1 MSSFEQLE
9 LLPALDVKGGK
20 SVRISL
26 TQNATETFESNP
38 LEVAQK
44 FIEIGAKWL
53 HLVDL
58 DAAYGSG
65 ENREL
70 LVELISN
77 LEVKVQLSG
86 GIKDNDS
93 LEFAMATRCI
103 RANIGTTALSNMN
116 WIREALEKYGERLV
130 IGLDIRG
137 RDLLA
142 RGSNILIKDF
152 KSIVKQLDE
161 LGARR
166 YVVTDVDKDGSLTGP
181 NFRLLDEILEIT
193 DRPIVW
199 SGGVSSLDELES
211 LRSSAGKGLEG
222 VIIGKAFYQGEL
234 SFPEALGVCSR

>member
-1 MSSFEQLE
+1 MSIFEQLE

-26 TQNATETFESNP
+26 TQNATETSDSDP

-44 FIEIGAKWL
+44 FIEMGAKWL

-65 ENREL
+65 ANREL

-77 LEVKVQLSG
+77 LEIKVQLSG

-93 LEFAMATRCI
+93 LEFAMATSCI

-199 SGGVSSLDELES
+199 SGGVSSLDQLES

>member
-1 MSSFEQLE
+1 MSSFEQLD

-26 TQNATETFESNP
+26 TQNATETSESNP

-44 FIEIGAKWL
+44 FIEMGAKWL

-58 DAAYGSG
+58 DAAYGTG

-70 LVELISN
+70 LVELIAN

-93 LEFAMATRCI
+93 LELAMATRCI

-193 DRPIVW
+193 ERPIVW
-199 SGGVSSLDELES
+199 SGGVSSLDELKS

>member
-1 MSSFEQLE
+1 MST
-9 LLPALDVKGGK
+9 
-20 SVRISL
+20 SV
-26 TQNATETFESNP
+26 
-38 LEVAQK
+38 
-44 FIEIGAKWL
+44 
-53 HLVDL
+53 
-58 DAAYGSG
+58 Y
-65 ENREL
+65 
-70 LVELISN
+70 

-93 LEFAMATRCI
+93 LELAMATRCM

-199 SGGVSSLDELES
+199 SGGVSSLDQLES

>member
-70 LVELISN
+70 LVELIAN

-93 LEFAMATRCI
+93 LEFAMATRCF

>member
-44 FIEIGAKWL
+44 FIEMGAKWL

-93 LEFAMATRCI
+93 LEFAMATRCF

>member
-93 LEFAMATRCI
+93 LEFAMATRCF

>member
-1 MSSFEQLE
+1 MSRFEQLE

-26 TQNATETFESNP
+26 TQNATETSESNP
-38 LEVAQK
+38 LDVAQN
-44 FIEIGAKWL
+44 FIEMGAKWL

-70 LVELISN
+70 LVELIAN

-93 LEFAMATRCI
+93 LEFAMATRCF

-211 LRSSAGKGLEG
+211 LRSNAGKGLEG

>member
-1 MSSFEQLE
+1 
-9 LLPALDVKGGK
+9 
-20 SVRISL
+20 
-26 TQNATETFESNP
+26 
-38 LEVAQK
+38 
-44 FIEIGAKWL
+44 
-53 HLVDL
+53 
-58 DAAYGSG
+58 
-65 ENREL
+65 
-70 LVELISN
+70 
-77 LEVKVQLSG
+77 
-86 GIKDNDS
+86 
-93 LEFAMATRCI
+93 
-103 RANIGTTALSNMN
+103 
-116 WIREALEKYGERLV
+116 
-130 IGLDIRG
+130 
-137 RDLLA
+137 
-142 RGSNILIKDF
+142 LIKDF